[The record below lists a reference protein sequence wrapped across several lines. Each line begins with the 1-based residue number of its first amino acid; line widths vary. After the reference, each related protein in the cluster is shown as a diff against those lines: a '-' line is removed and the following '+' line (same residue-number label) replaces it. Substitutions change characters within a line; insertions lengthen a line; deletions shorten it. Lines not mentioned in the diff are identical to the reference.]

1 MKRIM
6 LLAVVMFLLVGGNCW
21 AKELI
26 DVEKLADSIK
36 IAEGSYNHPYGILR
50 DYCLPGDTNGQCR
63 KGCIQTINKRYRMWD
78 GKGDFIDYLQ
88 RSYCPIGASNDPK
101 GLNRNWSKNV
111 KANYYK

>member
-1 MKRIM
+1 M

-26 DVEKLADSIK
+26 DVERLADAIYIS
-36 IAEGSYNHPYGILR
+36 EGSERAVKPYGILR
-50 DYCLPGDTNGQCR
+50 NYCKKGDPDGQCR